1 MSFDDIDPTNFGGGD
16 LEAVV
21 DGTNGSSIQ
30 TLIAPIQKLT
40 LEEGSLMTFGST
52 SVFRFRPVVLN
63 NVPSRFPAI
72 MENPKDTYVLLVE
85 GVDRSCYN
93 PNFDWA
99 RYLPSVVPLDR
110 MQHDKALD
118 LTFKFA
124 TSWCLR
130 IIPGLF
136 CRDMYRALSVPRSQ
150 PPPKTAHYSPMLHN
164 ALVALAL
171 SLLDEPAFRDLKT
184 RKYFADEA
192 KKYIDSECSQP
203 NLCTVSALSTLGTF
217 HSSQGE
223 QTLGFMYF
231 GMAARISQALGLDV
245 DCSEWV
251 KLHLIEET
259 DVLDRYWTFWT
270 IFAQDVNWSL
280 YVGRDFCVRA
290 PTESDFKDM
299 PVPFVDT
306 EFDKLPFHHPPSN
319 IPPQPGYL
327 SKVFASTCE
336 LLVIARR
343 IMNVVNGISR
353 TRVQATVIDEM
364 ISDIDLQLNA
374 WKDSL
379 PPEADL
385 TQKSRTTA
393 TPHKLMMHL
402 SYWWFFI
409 LLHRPYF
416 HRKPRVIHSSD
427 KEIDHVKLCKRA
439 AENIMD
445 LLGIWKQ
452 LYGLRYTPV
461 NIIQPLFA
469 AGTIYLL
476 SGIQATSGVRVANK
490 ELKHSIDSLETC
502 ISHLREMSKSWQCA
516 SSIRSI
522 LRSLFE
528 DKLKP
533 AMDKKKPSIG
543 PTKAHLRTNSEGDRI
558 YITNPPS
565 RRHSTVR
572 KSRSRQTTGSTL
584 PRSDGGDSQP
594 VIGSPTISV
603 HPALDDTQYARDQ
616 SQSTFNLQQSS
627 NTASQDLLTPWSAQT
642 GSPGSQPIPI
652 NRHRSGSHSGSS
664 SSGSPVSVK
673 MPASPHLHNGRSISI
688 SPSSPSG
695 SYIRDPSPTGSFHGG
710 SPIQNMAGGFS
721 NSVDL
726 GMMGLDMGEGQ
737 GQYDYANFEMSR
749 YLAMLGGQHLS
760 DVPFVGPIN
769 ITFGEPIGSLE
780 QQTPAMD
787 FDMDFGNFSSQ
798 QQSGGSGR
806 EPLTGDSPGSSGLP
820 GYYPPM
826 QSAPPTTASFGRRA
840 TSENFRPSHGMNG
853 LDVFSEFDFTQGFR

>member
-1 MSFDDIDPTNFGGGD
+1 MTPSSLPNNDSAPGPSTNPNQGRPRGRGTYVPQACSACRQKKIKCDGQKPTCTACLNADRVDQCLWTKDATPLRKNRNEAFFEALKKRNDALKEYSTYLESLLERCRVAHGGIPSDVPYVQRRPREEFDTPDMSFDDIDPTNFGGGD

-40 LEEGSLMTFGST
+40 DFPFQLEEGSLMTFGST

-364 ISDIDLQLNA
+364 ISDI
-374 WKDSL
+374 
-379 PPEADL
+379 E
-385 TQKSRTTA
+385 
-393 TPHKLMMHL
+393 
-402 SYWWFFI
+402 
-409 LLHRPYF
+409 
-416 HRKPRVIHSSD
+416 KPRVIHSSD

-565 RRHSTVR
+565 RRHSTR
-572 KSRSRQTTGSTL
+572 
-584 PRSDGGDSQP
+584 
-594 VIGSPTISV
+594 
-603 HPALDDTQYARDQ
+603 
-616 SQSTFNLQQSS
+616 
-627 NTASQDLLTPWSAQT
+627 
-642 GSPGSQPIPI
+642 
-652 NRHRSGSHSGSS
+652 
-664 SSGSPVSVK
+664 
-673 MPASPHLHNGRSISI
+673 
-688 SPSSPSG
+688 
-695 SYIRDPSPTGSFHGG
+695 
-710 SPIQNMAGGFS
+710 
-721 NSVDL
+721 
-726 GMMGLDMGEGQ
+726 
-737 GQYDYANFEMSR
+737 
-749 YLAMLGGQHLS
+749 
-760 DVPFVGPIN
+760 
-769 ITFGEPIGSLE
+769 
-780 QQTPAMD
+780 
-787 FDMDFGNFSSQ
+787 
-798 QQSGGSGR
+798 
-806 EPLTGDSPGSSGLP
+806 
-820 GYYPPM
+820 
-826 QSAPPTTASFGRRA
+826 
-840 TSENFRPSHGMNG
+840 
-853 LDVFSEFDFTQGFR
+853 